1 MSVNVYHYI
10 LLSLLFESCINLNPF
25 LFYISEFIVSFKKFY
40 NPETRVKFLQAAL
53 KSYEPDSWQILPRD
67 NPASNFPSDF
77 EVLQV
82 LFNNKLFSSRI
93 YGSLNLGF

>member
-1 MSVNVYHYI
+1 MLVKKCKI
-10 LLSLLFESCINLNPF
+10 LFNIFFCF
-25 LFYISEFIVSFKKFY
+25 LEFIVSFKKFY
-40 NPETRVKFLQAAL
+40 NPEARVKFLQAAL

-82 LFNNKLFSSRI
+82 I
-93 YGSLNLGF
+93 YVQ